1 MLSYLLTRVS
11 EEKLKAILRSS
22 GLEILA
28 DGDMEDVAR
37 FFVNERGWAQSGP
50 VALICVMASGR
61 ESDELLDREVVK
73 VEGLPSKIVADPRLL
88 ETLTQ
93 LVAAGVRREGF
104 FVLDLHELGLSLGT
118 VRALALA
125 AGVEVVAGMKA
136 VFGPATGG
144 TTEN

>member
-1 MLSYLLTRVS
+1 MLSYLLTRVR
-11 EEKLKAILRSS
+11 EETLKAILRKS

-28 DGDMEDVAR
+28 AGEMEDIAR
-37 FFVNERGWAQSGP
+37 FLVNERGWACGGP
-50 VALICVMASGR
+50 LALICVMDSR
-61 ESDELLDREVVK
+61 QDSDELLDREVVE
-73 VEGLPSKIVADPRLL
+73 VEGLPSSIVADPRLL
-88 ETLTQ
+88 DTLAK
-93 LVAAGVRREGF
+93 LVAEGVRREGF